1 MPASRIMPPE
11 RRASWVRSVRSMDVA
26 GAVTV
31 FVLMVVGAYHAG
43 KRVGAMQELM
53 AASPSNALKI
63 ALVKKQPCATG
74 WCETLWIGNSRS
86 DVVKVAELTPG
97 SEHCDEIAWAADGY
111 RVGFVINGYQFR
123 IFDGMTR
130 TAINQVNL
138 IDPDGTPTSRI
149 VRGVT
154 FSQNG
159 AAVTFDDCPRGRS
172 GCRSGL
178 TAVR

>member
-1 MPASRIMPPE
+1 MPASRTVSPT
-11 RRASWVRSVRSMDVA
+11 RRQARLNAAFLLVA
-26 GAVTV
+26 MAPVFAAVY
-31 FVLMVVGAYHAG
+31 LAG
-43 KRVGAMQELM
+43 KRVGAVQELM
-53 AASPSNALKI
+53 AASPSNAPKI

-74 WCETLWIGNSRS
+74 WCETLWIGNTRS

-97 SEHCDEIAWAADGY
+97 SEHCDEIAWASDGY

-123 IFDGMTR
+123 IFDGMSR

-159 AAVTFDDCPRGRS
+159 AAVTFDECPRGRS

-178 TAVR
+178 VAVR